1 MPAGSSSGLN
11 LTLSTRRCRLQ
22 QKLEECGGRGGGV
35 GGGDLQNNL
44 VVEGD
49 EKILAL
55 MRLQHQAAFQRGAAT
70 ELIYVAR

>member
-22 QKLEECGGRGGGV
+22 QKLEECWEGWW
-35 GGGDLQNNL
+35 GDLQNNL

>member
-22 QKLEECGGRGGGV
+22 QKLEECWGRG